1 MAGKSSKSQE
11 GYYAKYK
18 ANKTWET
25 NRKRKLERTLKAQP
39 NNEQIKAALKG
50 MVYRRKTPGDNTWTA
65 TQKRVAQLMREWN
78 GLFDRAM
85 FHPDPKV
92 SQAALQRKPDIP
104 VTKALHPIPESYGT
118 SFFALGARLQGNW
131 IGSK

>member
-1 MAGKSSKSQE
+1 MAVKTSKSQE

-18 ANKTWET
+18 ANKTWEA
-25 NRKRKLERTLKAQP
+25 NRKRRLERMLKVQP

-65 TQKRVAQLMREWN
+65 TEKRIAQVFRKWN

-92 SQAALQRKPDIP
+92 SQAALLRRPDVPLPKVTHP
-104 VTKALHPIPESYGT
+104 VPESYGT